1 MSDLIAA
8 VATGWVRAGIGILRL
23 SGGGCIEAAE
33 AVFRA
38 KSGKALRELPPGR
51 LTLGTLFDEQA
62 RPIDQCV
69 AVVFRAPHSYT
80 GEDAVEFQCHG
91 SPAVLA
97 AGLRALFANGF
108 RQALAGE
115 FTRRAFLSGQM
126 DLTQAEAVIDL
137 IDAETP
143 DAAANAAGQV
153 GGALRRKIEPLYDAL
168 CGICAHFHAVL
179 DYPDEDIDPF
189 QLENF
194 RKTLEDVR
202 QALIALLSTCAR
214 GRRLKGGVRA
224 AILGSP
230 NVGKSSLLNALCG
243 YDRVIVTSIPGT
255 TRDTVEESVTLGRH
269 LLRLLD
275 TAGIRDTDD
284 TVERLGVTRAEHAA
298 QEAELALLVCDGS
311 RPLNEEDE
319 RAIRAALSAPR
330 AIALLNKSDLPQ
342 CVQPSDLPFDL
353 VVPISAKN
361 GTGLDLLEQ
370 ALDLAF
376 PHESAPCDG
385 GILTNARQSGA
396 LVRAGKAIDCVLS
409 SMDAGMTPDAV
420 LVDVESAM
428 QALGEVTGRV
438 VREDI
443 TNEIFSRFC
452 VGK

>member
-23 SGGGCIEAAE
+23 SGDGCIEAAE

-38 KSGKALRELPPGR
+38 KSGKPLRDLAPGR

-202 QALIALLSTCAR
+202 QSLIALLSTCAR
-214 GRRLKGGVRA
+214 GRRLSFWTGRTFRSIFDRGRRMCEGGLFRCVFEKRKAAVSSGRMRGAAPGFAGLAGAFPEKMRERARTGFRGGV
-224 AILGSP
+224 
-230 NVGKSSLLNALCG
+230 
-243 YDRVIVTSIPGT
+243 
-255 TRDTVEESVTLGRH
+255 
-269 LLRLLD
+269 
-275 TAGIRDTDD
+275 
-284 TVERLGVTRAEHAA
+284 
-298 QEAELALLVCDGS
+298 
-311 RPLNEEDE
+311 
-319 RAIRAALSAPR
+319 
-330 AIALLNKSDLPQ
+330 
-342 CVQPSDLPFDL
+342 
-353 VVPISAKN
+353 
-361 GTGLDLLEQ
+361 
-370 ALDLAF
+370 
-376 PHESAPCDG
+376 
-385 GILTNARQSGA
+385 
-396 LVRAGKAIDCVLS
+396 
-409 SMDAGMTPDAV
+409 
-420 LVDVESAM
+420 
-428 QALGEVTGRV
+428 
-438 VREDI
+438 
-443 TNEIFSRFC
+443 
-452 VGK
+452 